1 MAKMRIP
8 LAICLALA
16 FLVFGCFSVCRA
28 EGPGGNSTTSGPT
41 DGGDGHPWDDGV
53 VEDTPPDDGG
63 DNPLQ
68 VQDGLLDPQI
78 ALSAQRGFVGWIEKA
93 MVSIWYKVRD
103 AKISQKDAVQTNV
116 ISKNTRR
123 AK

>member
-16 FLVFGCFSVCRA
+16 LMFGSFCVCRA
-28 EGPGGNSTTSGPT
+28 DGPGGNSTTSGPT

-53 VEDTPPDDGG
+53 VEDTPPDGG

-68 VQDGLLDPQI
+68 LKDGVLDPAI
-78 ALSAQRGFVGWIEKA
+78 LLPVQRGFTGLIEKTILTIWHK
-93 MVSIWYKVRD
+93 VSNPRINQRHPV
-103 AKISQKDAVQTNV
+103 QKNV
-116 ISKNTRR
+116 STIDTRR